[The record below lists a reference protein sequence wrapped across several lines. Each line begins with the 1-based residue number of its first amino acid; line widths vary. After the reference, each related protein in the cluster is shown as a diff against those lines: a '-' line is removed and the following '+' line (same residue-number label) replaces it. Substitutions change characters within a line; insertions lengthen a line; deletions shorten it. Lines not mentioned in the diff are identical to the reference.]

1 MPKSIWREK
10 LSSLLVKE
18 AAQQKPEDNL
28 KLIIESRSRGYDR
41 ITSLV
46 ESSEG
51 QIHRELK
58 YMPALAVEVKGS
70 SLEEL
75 ARNRFIKRIWH
86 DAPVRLAL
94 DVAVPTSGG
103 SQAQAQG
110 FTGKGIVVAL
120 IDTGIYPHPDLTT
133 PTNRILAWKD
143 FVNGSNS
150 PYDDNGHGTH
160 VAGIIAGNG
169 QVSKGKYR
177 GMAPDAKLVG
187 IKVMDA
193 NGNGDTSTLI
203 SAIEWCIANLPS
215 LNIRVIN
222 LSLGSTAQES
232 YRNDPLCR
240 ATTTAWRKGILV
252 CAAAGNEGPEARTI
266 NSPGIN
272 PWVITVGNIDDQQTI
287 ISDDDRLNPTSSRG
301 PTIDQLQKPDLIA
314 PGTNITSLSNQGGY
328 RSLSGTSMSAPLVA
342 GAAAQILQK
351 IPTAKPDQLKKVL
364 QGSALDRGLGPDLQG
379 AGELNLNGIFNS
391 KAVTKRVNIQ
401 KALGY
406 HLMKSMIKESYPA
419 AQAIQTK
426 FDDLI
431 IKAVLAAIS

>member
-1 MPKSIWREK
+1 MPKSLWREK

-18 AAQQKPEDNL
+18 AAQQKPEGNL
-28 KLIIESRSRGYDR
+28 KLIIESRSRGSDQ
-41 ITSLV
+41 ITRLV
-46 ESSEG
+46 ESTQG
-51 QIHRELK
+51 QIHREFK
-58 YMPALAVEVKGS
+58 SMPALAVEVKGS

-86 DAPVRLAL
+86 DAPVRTAL

-103 SQAQAQG
+103 SQAQEQG
-110 FTGKGIVVAL
+110 FTGKGIVVAV

-143 FVNGSNS
+143 FINGSLS

-169 QVSKGKYR
+169 QVSKGQYR
-177 GMAPDAKLVG
+177 GMAPEAKLVG
-187 IKVMDA
+187 IKVMNAD
-193 NGNGDTSTLI
+193 GVGDTSTLI
-203 SAIEWCIANLPS
+203 AAIEWCIANLSS

-240 ATTTAWRKGILV
+240 VATTAWRNGILV
-252 CAAAGNEGPEARTI
+252 CAAAGNEGPEAGTI
-266 NSPGIN
+266 NSPGIS
-272 PWVITVGNIDDQQTI
+272 PWVITVGNIDDQQTLV
-287 ISDDDRLNPTSSRG
+287 SDDDRLNPTSSRG

-328 RSLSGTSMSAPLVA
+328 RSLSGTSMAAPMVA

-351 IPTAKPDQLKKVL
+351 MPTAKPDQLKKIL
-364 QGSALDRGLGPDLQG
+364 QRSALDRGLGPDLQG
-379 AGELNLNGIFNS
+379 AGELNLRGIFNA
-391 KAVTKRVNIQ
+391 KAITKRVNIQ

-406 HLMKSMIKESYPA
+406 HLMKSMIKESYPG

-426 FDDLI
+426 FDDLL